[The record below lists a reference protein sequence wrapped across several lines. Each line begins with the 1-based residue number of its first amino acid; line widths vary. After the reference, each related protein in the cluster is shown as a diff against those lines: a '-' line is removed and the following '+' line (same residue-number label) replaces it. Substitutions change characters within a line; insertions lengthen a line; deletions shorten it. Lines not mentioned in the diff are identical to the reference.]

1 MPMKKLAANIAIVV
15 AVCVIVMAA
24 HWPVLSA
31 KALSF
36 DDTEYVTKNVLVQNP
51 GWASTKR
58 FFTEVFVPSTVRGYY
73 QPLTMV
79 SLMLDYA
86 VGGREDNLV
95 PFHRTS
101 LALHAANTA
110 LVVIILYLLFRN
122 IWIAAAVGLLFG
134 VHPMTVESVA
144 WIGDRKTLLA
154 AFFSFGSL
162 LFYILFA
169 RTAKKK
175 YYVACLIAYLMA
187 LMSKPTSVFLPFVM
201 VLMDYWPL
209 NRLSWKSVRE
219 KLPLFVLFIVFIVI
233 TFVSQLAA
241 AGGWLPGDKQH
252 SIQTPL
258 LIICHNII
266 FYPLKMLWPVNL
278 SSHYIYP
285 RPFAIP
291 NPEVLA
297 DVVATVLLVVL
308 LVVSLRWTRAA
319 LTGSLIF
326 FIVILP
332 TMQIIKFSE
341 VIASDKFAYLSSL
354 GILMML
360 ACFLLWLY
368 NNKPRRALI
377 ISIVILLLA
386 GAEGVATR
394 RYLVYWKDTISLFSR
409 MLALAPD
416 STALQNPLAAAYIS
430 IGRKEKAVEL
440 LKRAIAIDPSEH
452 LTYNELGVVYCDLKR
467 YQDAID
473 AFQNAIRLSPKYYD
487 AYMNLAG
494 VYASLGQFD
503 RAVEL
508 YKQAISIN
516 PAESK
521 AYFNLGRAYL
531 KSNHYQDAIDALQQ
545 AIRLSP
551 KYADAYIALA
561 CVYVALDKVEEQIEP
576 CKKAIEFAPQYPDAY
591 IILGSAYGKLKRFTE
606 AIEVYKQAEKIA
618 PQNPQV
624 LYGLGFFYLKTGDS
638 DSALRQYEKLK
649 QIDPPRADKLHA
661 LIQK

>member
-1 MPMKKLAANIAIVV
+1 MKKLAANIAIVV
-15 AVCVIVMAA
+15 AVCVIVLAA

-36 DDTEYVTKNVLVQNP
+36 DDAEYVIKNVLVQNP
-51 GWASTKR
+51 SWASTKR
-58 FFTEVFVPSTVRGYY
+58 FFTEVFVPSSVKGYY

-86 VGGREDNLV
+86 VGGREDNLL

-101 LALHAANTA
+101 VVLHAANTA
-110 LVVIILYLLFRN
+110 LVIVLLYLLFRN
-122 IWIAAAVGLLFG
+122 IWIAAAAGLLFG

-144 WIGDRKTLLA
+144 WISDRKTLLA
-154 AFFSFGSL
+154 AFFSFWSL

-169 RTAKKK
+169 RKTGKK
-175 YYVACLIAYLMA
+175 YYVACLLAYLMA

-219 KLPLFVLFIVFIVI
+219 KLPLFVPFIVFIVI
-233 TFVSQLAA
+233 TFVSQLAS
-241 AGGWLPGDKQH
+241 AGGWLPGHEQH
-252 SIQTPL
+252 TVQTTL

-266 FYPLKMLWPVNL
+266 FYPLKMLWPANL
-278 SSHYIYP
+278 SSNYIYP
-285 RPFAIP
+285 RPFVIS

-297 DVVATVLLVVL
+297 DVVATVLLIIL
-308 LVVSLRWTRAA
+308 LAVSLRWTRAV

-332 TMQIIKFSE
+332 TMQIVKFSD
-341 VIASDKFAYLSSL
+341 VIASDKFAYLPSL

-377 ISIVILLLA
+377 ISIVILLLT
-386 GAEGVATR
+386 GAEGIATR
-394 RYLVYWKDTISLFSR
+394 RYLVYWRDTISLFSR
-409 MLALAPD
+409 MLTLAPD
-416 STALQNPLAAAYIS
+416 STAIQNPLATAYIN
-430 IGRKEKAVEL
+430 IGRKEEAVEL
-440 LKRAIAIDPSEH
+440 LKRAITIDPSEH
-452 LTYNELGVVYCDLKR
+452 LTYNNLGIAYFDLKR
-467 YQDAID
+467 YQDAIE
-473 AFQNAIRLSPKYYD
+473 AFQNSIRLSPKYYD

-494 VYASLGQFD
+494 VYASLGQFE

-508 YKQAISIN
+508 YKQAISID
-516 PAESK
+516 PAVSK

-531 KSNHYQDAIDALQQ
+531 KLNRYQDAIDALQK
-545 AIRLSP
+545 AIHLSP
-551 KYADAYIALA
+551 KHADAYTVLA
-561 CVYVALDKVEEQIEP
+561 SVYLASGKVEEQIEP
-576 CKKAIEFAPQYPDAY
+576 CKKAIELAPRSPEAY

-606 AIEVYKQAEKIA
+606 ALEVYKEAEKIA
-618 PQNPQV
+618 PQDPQV
-624 LYGLGFFYLKTGDS
+624 LYGLGFFYLKTGDPN
-638 DSALRQYEKLK
+638 SALRQYEKLK
-649 QIDPPRADKLHA
+649 QIDPSRADKLRA
-661 LIQK
+661 LIPQ